1 MTVVESVEQE
11 KIHVLYNDH
20 HSWLQG
26 WLRKKLGCSEH
37 AADLTQD
44 TFVRIISASSRCDEA
59 PVIREP
65 RSYLATIAR
74 RVMVDY
80 FRRQR
85 LERAWAETLASLPE
99 AEDIS
104 PEVRLLVIETLYQI
118 DVMLDGL
125 GANIRQAFLLS
136 QLEGLT
142 YAAIAERLSV
152 SVSSVKKYMAR
163 ATEQCLLFALDNT
176 DS

>member
-1 MTVVESVEQE
+1 MTVAESVAHE

-20 HSWLQG
+20 HNWLQG
-26 WLRKKLGCSEH
+26 WLRKKLGCSEN

-44 TFVRIISASSRCDEA
+44 TFVRIISASSRCDDVLA
-59 PVIREP
+59 IREP

-85 LERAWAETLASLPE
+85 LERAWEEALANLPE

-104 PEVRLLVIETLYQI
+104 PEMRLLVIETLYEI

-125 GANIRQAFLLS
+125 GHNVRQAFLMS
-136 QLEGLT
+136 QLEGLS
-142 YAAIAERLSV
+142 YAAIAEQLSV